1 MSRVPYI
8 VRISVY
14 WRPAEPGIAPAAD
27 PDFFAHTCCFLLN
40 QDPDS
45 GLNFIR
51 GGSGFIT
58 VNIQIL
64 YPVVQA
70 RSVATKNLDMSPN
83 LQYR

>member
-27 PDFFAHTCCFLLN
+27 FFAHTCCFFLN

-70 RSVATKNLDMSPN
+70 RSVAKINLDMSPN